1 MILQC
6 RANKLPITVAEEEL
20 QSPVEVLAPYS
31 SNLAS
36 KAPWQSI
43 LSTYTSISQHSS
55 IDAPQDRAN
64 TYKCGS
70 NMLDLKIG
78 DSGLIQSP
86 NYPRNYPPNAECTWW
101 LKVPVT
107 VWFFRCIQ

>member
-1 MILQC
+1 MLQS
-6 RANKLPITVAEEEL
+6 RASKLPITVAEEEL
-20 QSPVEVLAPYS
+20 QSPVQVLAPYS

-43 LSTYTSISQHSS
+43 LSTYTSTSQFSN
-55 IDAPQDRAN
+55 IDGPQERTN
-64 TYKCGS
+64 TYKCGR

-101 LKVPVT
+101 LKVPDIFWV
-107 VWFFRCIQ
+107 FICIQ

>member
-1 MILQC
+1 MIFQSK
-6 RANKLPITVAEEEL
+6 ASKLPTTVAEQEL
-20 QSPVEVLAPYS
+20 QSPVEILAPYS

-43 LSTYTSISQHSS
+43 LSSYTSISQHSN
-55 IDAPQDRAN
+55 IDAPQERTN

-70 NMLDLKIG
+70 NMLNLKIG

-101 LKVPVT
+101 LKVQVT
-107 VWFFRCIQ
+107 ALYLKDIQ